1 MAQLC
6 ILPGFVSLLL
16 NKPLN
21 LKQDVCH
28 LCHESVKMSM
38 ENGILREQHGIM
50 IHATSIWYSPWS
62 NINIMQKANTL
73 GFMLCQHLRGAFW
86 SSATVPN
93 CASSRSY
100 QNTNNQCGWEWVN
113 FKIHEFPMFV
123 LGPGNISF
131 WEDSWTIENESCS
144 LFKPC
149 GKKHPRSQA
158 THPRHPSLLH
168 LVTAIVIETSAGHN
182 CIQGPEPKQELP
194 KPGTSSSY
202 SSCGL
207 KCCHKEWFEMRN

>member
-1 MAQLC
+1 MAEQRVERKTVSGSTLNSAYC
-6 ILPGFVSLLL
+6 RGLSRCYQTNPWTSSGMLVMFVM
-16 NKPLN
+16 N
-21 LKQDVCH
+21 LWRWAWKIEYWDNNM
-28 LCHESVKMSM
+28 ES
-38 ENGILREQHGIM
+38 
-50 IHATSIWYSPWS
+50 WF
-62 NINIMQKANTL
+62 MQKANTL

-86 SSATVPN
+86 SSATLPN

-113 FKIHEFPMFV
+113 FNFHEFPIFV
-123 LGPGNISF
+123 LCPGDRVF

-202 SSCGL
+202 RSCGL
-207 KCCHKEWFEMRN
+207 KCCRKEWFEMRN